1 MILIL
6 ILFFEDVFYIF
17 ADANHRSTNKSFHF
31 HQPHNT
37 FQTQDLDKQP
47 DNFQDFSSLNCSQ
60 EVHPIEVE
68 QIEQEQGKMHIEQEV
83 QDFEQKMQDFEQE
96 VQDFEPDDYKS
107 YLRLGYH
114 LKHLLQLSNTLFGC
128 ILFVH

>member
-1 MILIL
+1 MTLTLTLTLI
-6 ILFFEDVFYIF
+6 FEYVFYIF
-17 ADANHRSTNKSFHF
+17 ADANHRSPNKSFLF

-68 QIEQEQGKMHIEQEV
+68 QIEQEQEEVHIVVVAVEAVQE
-83 QDFEQKMQDFEQE
+83 EE
-96 VQDFEPDDYKS
+96 
-107 YLRLGYH
+107 RL
-114 LKHLLQLSNTLFGC
+114 L
-128 ILFVH
+128 